1 MPNETAPEHGADIG
15 SVRVTIGT
23 VSGRARPRP
32 TRRVGVPAIAMIA
45 MVVAVAVATVGAPGG
60 GRRVQAPAVS
70 RPMQS
75 AATPSTFGLGIA
87 CPRLVVFA
95 PGGGFARVDVDR
107 FSPCGTYG
115 NYVTI
120 VLRRVRGSW
129 VRALE
134 MSAWTCRSHPLP
146 RQVLGELGLCL
157 RGQEHTRRL

>member
-1 MPNETAPEHGADIG
+1 MPNETAPEHGAEIG
-15 SVRVTIGT
+15 SVRVTIAT
-23 VSGRARPRP
+23 ASGPGRPPP
-32 TRRVGVPAIAMIA
+32 TRRMGVPVLAMLA
-45 MVVAVAVATVGAPGG
+45 MVAALAVAAVVSPGG
-60 GRRVQAPAVS
+60 GRRVQAREVARAV
-70 RPMQS
+70 QS
-75 AATPSTFGLGIA
+75 AGAVGFGLR

-120 VLRRVRGSW
+120 VLRRVRGAW

-146 RQVLGELGLCL
+146 RAVLTELGLCP
-157 RGQEHTRRL
+157 RGQEHTRRRL